1 MKKLKAAAA
10 LCLPCL
16 LALGALAHVGA
27 RAEEQKEAK
36 KEVKKGEDKLAE
48 RGKSVYAARC
58 VRCHGADGRGQTTI
72 GQMTE
77 APDLTD
83 AKWRAGRSRARMVE
97 SVTRGRGQMP
107 AFSKKLTKDE
117 IAAAVAYVHTLKR

>member
-1 MKKLKAAAA
+1 MKKLKATAVLCH
-10 LCLPCL
+10 LCLF
-16 LALGALAHVGA
+16 ALGALAHVGA
-27 RAEEQKEAK
+27 GAEGK
-36 KEVKKGEDKLAE
+36 KEQDKLVE
-48 RGKSVYAARC
+48 RGKSVYTARC

-83 AKWRAGRSRARMVE
+83 AKWRAGRSRARMIE

-107 AFSKKLTKDE
+107 AFSKRLTKDE
-117 IAAAVAYVHTLKR
+117 IAAAVAYARTLKR